1 MITVAGN
8 TNPIQNTTHKV
19 VLPFYVFASVS
30 FFLSV
35 VLLLFSTDAFTTH
48 HFHPHTLAI
57 TYLRGLQAGAHVNL
71 EVDMVARYLERL
83 VAIPMSQ
90 NFT

>member
-1 MITVAGN
+1 MNQVEKNEFEVNLI
-8 TNPIQNTTHKV
+8 
-19 VLPFYVFASVS
+19 
-30 FFLSV
+30 
-35 VLLLFSTDAFTTH
+35 
-48 HFHPHTLAI
+48 PHTLAI
-57 TYLRGLQAGAHVNL
+57 TNLRGLQAGARVNL